1 VTAAL
6 EQSHQIFH
14 FTGHGAYNSL
24 DPSQSCLFLTGSDR
38 LTLLEIVQ
46 LHLSAYHLVCLAAC
60 ETAVT
65 GDQTITDEYVGL
77 VSAFL
82 KAGVGHILSTLWRVE
97 SMTSMIMMVQFYR
110 ELQQQKPP
118 AIALKA
124 AQAFLRSG
132 TRDQLVNWFT
142 EAIALLSIN
151 PANRSFCILLADE
164 RDRVQSTEDE
174 HPYAHPYYWAAFHIA
189 GAR

>member
-1 VTAAL
+1 
-6 EQSHQIFH
+6 
-14 FTGHGAYNSL
+14 
-24 DPSQSCLFLTGSDR
+24 
-38 LTLLEIVQ
+38 
-46 LHLSAYHLVCLAAC
+46 
-60 ETAVT
+60 
-65 GDQTITDEYVGL
+65 
-77 VSAFL
+77 
-82 KAGVGHILSTLWRVE
+82 LSTLWRVE

-132 TRDQLVNWFT
+132 TREQLVNWFT

-164 RDRVQSTEDE
+164 RDRIQIIEE
-174 HPYAHPYYWAAFHIA
+174 ERPYAHPYYWAAFHIA